1 MQLIKFETHDQASEW
16 IADQI
21 ISELTKKPNFV
32 LCMASGDT
40 PSKVCEYLVSKLK
53 ETKTDYSKMFF
64 LGLDEWY
71 GIDPADSGS
80 CAYSFYQRIINP
92 LSLQSNQYHFFNAL
106 SDDPSA
112 ECKKMDDLIEEKGG
126 IDFILVGVGMNG
138 HIGFNE
144 PGTAFHTK
152 SHIIE
157 LEEITKNV
165 GQKYFREAK
174 ILERGITIG
183 LGHLLNS
190 KTAIVQANGMK
201 KAEIIRRT
209 VNEDIK
215 ESLPST
221 VIRKHTNGYLVL
233 DREAA
238 ALIEE

>member
-157 LEEITKNV
+157 LEEITKKV

-174 ILERGITIG
+174 FLERGITIG